1 MIEETVDIN
10 TADGRMET
18 FLCYPER
25 GGPYPPVF
33 IDGQENAPLA
43 EERLLDAGT
52 TTMRLTAPLL
62 CVVYGVKT
70 TNHWPDWAETLLT
83 IF

>member
-33 IDGQENAPLA
+33 MDGQENAPLE

-52 TTMRLTAPLL
+52 TTMRL
-62 CVVYGVKT
+62 YG
-70 TNHWPDWAETLLT
+70 AFTLRRIWRKGDKSLARLG
-83 IF
+83 